1 MIFTYHRVGRISVVG
16 ALAAAGAVVVVGG
29 IAATV
34 LAIVGVAAVG
44 AGLLRAFG
52 RIVAP
57 RREAAIDDGR
67 IIEGV
72 VVESS
77 TQERSQLADS
87 THPENRS

>member
-1 MIFTYHRVGRISVVG
+1 MIFTYHRVGRISVIP

-34 LAIVGVAAVG
+34 LAIVAVAAAG
-44 AGLLRAFG
+44 AGLLRAVG

-57 RREAAIDDGR
+57 RREAAIEDAGV
-67 IIEGV
+67 IEGV

-77 TQERSQLADS
+77 TQERPQLADS